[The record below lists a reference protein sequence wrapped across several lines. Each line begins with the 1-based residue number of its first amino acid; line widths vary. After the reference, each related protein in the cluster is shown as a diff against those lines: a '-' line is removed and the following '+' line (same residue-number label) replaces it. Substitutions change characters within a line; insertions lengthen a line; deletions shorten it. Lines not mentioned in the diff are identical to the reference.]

1 MKALHRTRPTLAVVA
16 TTIATSFATSFA
28 ITPALA
34 HHGVASLGAAGLE
47 GPGAPVETSSSATLP
62 EGKWLGL
69 VKLDYAKFRTFDSN
83 PAAPE
88 VDYNAYWMA
97 GVGYGVKPW
106 LSIYAFQPYNVKM
119 DEAGGLNSRGPTDL
133 SLAAVIGFKYDDHF
147 MLVPARESL
156 DDLTDW
162 HFTVNLGMSLPTGNA
177 NHKLADGSIDPGK
190 SLGFGKPSI
199 NYGMTATRQFSEKD
213 TAVFEVNQI
222 RFQKFSYDPDLIFP
236 AGGQTMK
243 FGTETRVN
251 AALSHR
257 LLTLPERKFRLDG
270 NVELNYLNL
279 GKDTDQTGPIA
290 DSGGDIL
297 YGVIGMR
304 LYQDN
309 MSVGLALKKPIWAKL
324 NNATPPVVLQGA
336 EGKESYRFIATFSAM
351 F

>member
-1 MKALHRTRPTLAVVA
+1 MKALYGCLLALTA
-16 TTIATSFATSFA
+16 
-28 ITPALA
+28 TPALA

-69 VKLDYAKFRTFDSN
+69 MKLDYAKFKTFDSN
-83 PAAPE
+83 PASPE

-106 LSIYAFQPYNVKM
+106 LSVYAFQPYNVKV

-133 SLAAVIGFKYDDHF
+133 ALAAVIGFKYDQRF
-147 MLVPARESL
+147 LLVPANESL
-156 DDLTDW
+156 DDLNDW
-162 HFTVNLGMSLPTGNA
+162 HFTLNLGMSLPSGNA
-177 NHKLADGSIDPGK
+177 NHKLADCNIDPGK
-190 SLGFGKPSI
+190 SLGFGKSSF
-199 NYGMTATRQFSEKD
+199 NYGMTATKQFSEND
-213 TAVFEVNQI
+213 TAVFEVSQI
-222 RFQKFSYDPDLIFP
+222 RFQKYSYDPDLTFP
-236 AGGQTMK
+236 AGGQTVK

-257 LLTLPERKFRLDG
+257 LITMPESKFRLDG
-270 NVELNYLNL
+270 NVELNYLKL
-279 GKDTDQTGPIA
+279 GKDVENDIPNDA
-290 DSGGDIL
+290 SGGDIL
-297 YGVIGMR
+297 YGVLGVR
-304 LYQDN
+304 LYMDN
-309 MSVGLALKKPIWAKL
+309 MSMGLALKKPVWTQL